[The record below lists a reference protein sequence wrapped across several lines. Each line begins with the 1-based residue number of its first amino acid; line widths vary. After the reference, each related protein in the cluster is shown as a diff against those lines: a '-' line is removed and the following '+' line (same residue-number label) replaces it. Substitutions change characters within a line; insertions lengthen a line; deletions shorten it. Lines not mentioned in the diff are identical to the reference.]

1 MGQQRVLNI
10 VAPRKPLQHAT
21 NIAHINKLPALTPV
35 VTTLAP
41 ASVSATAPATI
52 VTTKSI
58 ATKAMP
64 IIHPSNQNINLGQ
77 LHPITTNGTIIRR
90 IDNII
95 PTSSASLSNSSNKTQ
110 SRMINNAQP
119 IVVNNRIIGNAHQI
133 VTNTL
138 TSVQNPTKPTT
149 TTTTPT
155 IVNPIDTQPTTN
167 HTVNNS
173 KYATVAPPIQPANEP
188 FTPVEKS
195 HTNRNEHT
203 AAPQESQPN
212 ANTADET
219 AVYGEDGEPE
229 PEIDIVINNVVCSF
243 SVRCHLNLREIA
255 LNGRNVEFRRENGM
269 VTMKL
274 RKPYTTASIWSSG
287 RITCTG
293 ATSEDQVSDN

>member
-1 MGQQRVLNI
+1 MVGPQRVVSI

-21 NIAHINKLPALTPV
+21 NIAHINKLPALAPVGRTP
-35 VTTLAP
+35 AP
-41 ASVSATAPATI
+41 ASLSAPAPATI

-64 IIHPSNQNINLGQ
+64 IINPSNQNINLGQ
-77 LHPITTNGTIIRR
+77 LYPITTNGTVIKR

-95 PTSSASLSNSSNKTQ
+95 PTTSASSSNSSNKMQTLML
-110 SRMINNAQP
+110 SNAQP
-119 IVVNNRIIGNAHQI
+119 IVVHNRNVGNAHQI

-138 TSVQNPTKPTT
+138 TSVQNTTRTT
-149 TTTTPT
+149 TPTTPT
-155 IVNPIDTQPTTN
+155 IVNPIDTQTTTAV
-167 HTVNNS
+167 TVNNS
-173 KYATVAPPIQPANEP
+173 KYATVAPPILPASQPFA
-188 FTPVEKS
+188 PVDKS
-195 HTNRNEHT
+195 HTNRNERT
-203 AAPQESQPN
+203 ADELQPN
-212 ANTADET
+212 ANNADET
-219 AVYGEDGEPE
+219 TTFGEDGEPE